1 MNRIVIDKEE
11 IILEKVTKKIEVT
24 TIPRKDI
31 FGINKLIINVLN
43 DCALEINYNIDN
55 CKLDITINIMDGVNF
70 NLYEHKEG
78 NKGKIQYTFNL
89 KNNSLLCID
98 KFSIVNN
105 IKEMIIVNLAGVN
118 ATIDY
123 NFKSISASKGVYDI
137 VVNHNAFNTISNIKN
152 NAVNLEDG
160 KINFQVSGYVDNG
173 IKGCVI
179 NQNNR
184 IINFTNNKCEIRPNL
199 YINEYD
205 TIANHSALIGGFSHD
220 ELFYLQS
227 RGINEADA
235 NKLLIHG
242 FLISDLNNKKMI
254 RRIER
259 SIKEYWR

>member
-1 MNRIVIDKEE
+1 MNRIIVDKEE
-11 IILEKVTKKIEVT
+11 IILKKITKKIEIT

-31 FGINKLIINVLN
+31 FGITKLTINVIK
-43 DCALEINYNIDN
+43 DCDIEIDYNIDN
-55 CKLDITINIMDGVNF
+55 CKLDIIVNVMNGVTC
-70 NLYEHKEG
+70 NLYEYKEG

-89 KNNSLLCID
+89 YNDSFLGID
-98 KFSIVNN
+98 KFATVNN
-105 IKEMIIVNLAGVN
+105 IKEMIIVNLKEKG

-123 NFKSISASKGVYDI
+123 TFKSLAFSKCIYDM
-137 VVNHNAFNTISNIKN
+137 VVNHDAPNTISNIKN

-160 KINFQVSGYVDNG
+160 KMNFQVSGYVENK

-179 NQNNR
+179 NQSNR
-184 IINFTNNKCEIRPNL
+184 IINLTNNKCEIRPNL

-205 TIANHSALIGGFSHD
+205 TIANHSALIGGFSQD

-227 RGINEADA
+227 RGIKEVDA

-242 FLISDLNNKKMI
+242 FLVSDLSNKKMI
-254 RRIER
+254 QRIEK

>member
-11 IILEKVTKKIEVT
+11 IILEKITKKIEIV

-31 FGINKLIINVLN
+31 FGITKISINVLK
-43 DCALEINYNIDN
+43 DCDLEMNYNIDN
-55 CKLDITINIMDGVNF
+55 CKLDIVINIMAGVNF
-70 NLYEHKEG
+70 NLYEYKSG

-89 KNNSLLCID
+89 YKGSYLCIN
-98 KFSIVNN
+98 KFSTVNN
-105 IKEMIIVNLAGVN
+105 IKEMIIANLKESG
-118 ATIDY
+118 ATVDY
-123 NFKSISASKGVYDI
+123 NFKNISFSKGAYDMI
-137 VVNHNAFNTISNIKN
+137 VNHDACNTISNIKN

-179 NQNNR
+179 NQTNR
-184 IINFTNNKCEIRPNL
+184 IINLTNNKCEIRPNL

-205 TIANHSALIGGFSHD
+205 TIANHSALIGGFSQD

-227 RGINEADA
+227 RGINEVDA
-235 NKLLIHG
+235 NRLLIHG
-242 FLISDLNNKKMI
+242 FLVSDLSNKKMI
-254 RRIER
+254 RIIER

>member
-1 MNRIVIDKEE
+1 MNRIIVDKEE
-11 IILEKVTKKIEVT
+11 IILEKVTKKIDIT
-24 TIPRKDI
+24 TIPRKDV
-31 FGINKLIINVLN
+31 FGITKLTINVLK
-43 DCALEINYNIDN
+43 DCELEMNYNIDN
-55 CKLDITINIMDGVNF
+55 CKLDIIINIMDGVNF
-70 NLYEHKEG
+70 KLYEYKEG

-89 KNNSLLCID
+89 ANDSFLCID
-98 KFSIVNN
+98 RFSIVNN
-105 IKEMIIVNLAGVN
+105 IKEMIIVNLSGIN

-123 NFKSISASKGVYDI
+123 NFKSISSSKCVYDI
-137 VVNHNAFNTISNIKN
+137 VVNHDVCNTISNIKN

-173 IKGCVI
+173 IKDCVI

-184 IINFTNNKCEIRPNL
+184 IINLTNNKCEIRPNL

-227 RGINEADA
+227 RGINEVDA

-242 FLISDLNNKKMI
+242 FLVSDLSNKKMI
-254 RRIER
+254 KKIER